1 MILVHNIGLLV
12 TNTPSVGEG
21 KIGLIRGAAFLIE
34 GGVISWVGQNS
45 QISQGDVDQKVDA
58 LGRCV
63 IPGFVDSHTHLIFAG
78 DRADEFSLR
87 MQGLPYSTGGI
98 TATVELTRS
107 ASNDQLLAS
116 AHRLNQEAISSG
128 TTTIETKSGYGLT
141 LRDELRS
148 LEIAGQITQERT
160 FLGAHVVPTEF
171 KNNPD
176 EYVDLICGQM
186 LDAVAPHAKWID
198 VFCDRGAFN
207 PDQTR
212 KILAAGIAKGLLPRL
227 HANQLEVGAGVKIG
241 VEFDAASVDHVTH
254 LSDSDISALA
264 KSNTVA
270 TLLPAAEF
278 STRSAYPDARKL
290 IDAGVKVALATDCNP
305 GSSYTT
311 SMPFVIALAV
321 REMKLSPE
329 EALLAATLGGA
340 NALRRNDIGYL
351 NVGASADFAILAAP
365 SYIHLAYRPG
375 VSLMEEVWANGV
387 RLR

>member
-12 TNTPSVGEG
+12 TNTPNIGEG
-21 KIGLIRGAAFLIE
+21 EIGLIRDAAFLIE
-34 GGVISWVGQNS
+34 DGVIFWVGQNS
-45 QISQGDVDQKVDA
+45 QISQGDVDAKVDA

-87 MQGLPYSTGGI
+87 MQGLPYSAGGI
-98 TATVELTRS
+98 AATVELTRS
-107 ASNDQLLAS
+107 ASNDQLLAN

-128 TTTIETKSGYGLT
+128 TTTIEVKSGYGLT
-141 LRDELRS
+141 LHDELRS

-171 KNNPD
+171 KNNSD
-176 EYVDLICGQM
+176 EYVDLICVQM

-227 HANQLEVGAGVKIG
+227 HANQLEAGEGVKIG
-241 VEFDAASVDHVTH
+241 VEFDAASVDHVTY

-351 NVGASADFAILAAP
+351 NVGASADFTILAAP

-375 VSLMEEVWANGV
+375 VSLMEEVWANGA
-387 RLR
+387 RLK